1 MVAGLVAATAAALYA
16 RLLHGEEALLP
27 GHLAVV
33 LALPVLYAL
42 AEMAVIHVQFRS
54 EASSF
59 SLSEVVLVLG
69 LVYATPGEL
78 VLARLLG
85 GLVALVVHRRQPWLK
100 VTFNLASFAL
110 DACVAVLVHRAV
122 LGDAG
127 LLSLRGWLAVLAAG
141 LATLAVGSV
150 TVSFAIAASEGR
162 LPTQVL
168 RGFVGVGVATSA
180 AGATVGLVGVAALQ
194 AGEVAGWLLAVV
206 AAGGFAAYRAHVRL
220 RQEHRSLELI
230 HDFSSTLAGAVT
242 TAALHPVL
250 LRELS
255 DRLRADVVELV
266 RRDPDG
272 TLVAASWRDGQVTVV
287 EGEEAEAVL
296 AAHLALL
303 AGAPSAIVPRGR
315 ATELPAGR
323 RDAVVAE
330 LPGGDGGPAGTLLA
344 ADRWGDVDT
353 FTAADERLVTTL
365 AGHVTILL
373 DNADLVARLRQEA
386 VERERQALHD
396 SLTGLPNRVLLDREL
411 HRALAERS
419 AGTRVAVLL
428 IDLDRFKEVNDTLGH
443 HQGDVLL
450 QEVARRLRGAVG
462 ADAVAVRLG
471 GDEFAV
477 LATGLRSRDEVL
489 ALAHRVDEAVSAPF
503 ELDNLTLDVGGS
515 IGVVMAPEHGDDPAT
530 LLQRADVAM
539 YAAKDRA
546 TSVEVYDPAVDHHSP
561 YRLALASELRHTVER
576 RELLVE
582 YQPKADLATGAIVGA
597 EALARWHHPRDGFVS
612 PDVFV
617 AVAEHTGLIRALTEH
632 VLDVAIAQCRAWHEQ
647 GHQLRVAVNLSTRNL
662 LDDQLPEIVRGLLDR
677 HRLPASALTLELTEG
692 TIMADTARTV
702 GILNRLASM
711 GVSLSVDDFGT
722 GYSSLAY
729 LKRLPVDEIKID
741 RSFVRSMTRDDSD
754 EAIVRSTIE
763 LARSLGLAV
772 VAEGVED
779 EETWR
784 LLRRLGCD
792 RAQGYFLGR
801 PMTASRFVAWLDE
814 RADEADSLQAL
825 LDEPPTLRRHQP

>member
-1 MVAGLVAATAAALYA
+1 VAATAAALYGT
-16 RLLHGEEALLP
+16 LLHGEPALEP
-27 GHLAVV
+27 GARGVV

-42 AEMAVIHVQFRS
+42 AEMSVIHVYVRA

-59 SLSEVVLVLG
+59 SLSEVALVLG

-85 GLVALVVHRRQPWLK
+85 GLVALVVHRRQRWLK
-100 VTFNLASFAL
+100 VVFNLASFAL
-110 DACVAVLVHRAV
+110 DACVAILVHRAV

-127 LLSLRGWLAVLAAG
+127 LLSLRGWIAVLAAA
-141 LATLAVGSV
+141 LATLAVGSI

-162 LPTQVL
+162 PPTQLL
-168 RGFVGVGVATSA
+168 RGFLGIGLATSA
-180 AGATVGLVGVAALQ
+180 AGATLGLVGVAALQ
-194 AGEVAGWLLAVV
+194 AGGAVGWLLALV
-206 AAGGFAAYRAHVRL
+206 AAGGFAAYRAHARL

-230 HDFSSTLAGAVT
+230 HDFTSALGQAAH
-242 TAALHPVL
+242 TAALNPVL

-255 DRLRADVVELV
+255 ERLRADVVELV
-266 RRDPDG
+266 RHTPEG
-272 TLVAASWRDGQVTVV
+272 GLEAVSWRDGEITVR
-287 EGEEAEAVL
+287 EGADAEEVL
-296 AAHLALL
+296 ATHGRLL
-303 AGAPSAIVPRGR
+303 AGAPSALVPRGR
-315 ATELPAGR
+315 GAEVLPDGL
-323 RDAVVAE
+323 RDAVLSE
-330 LPGGDGGPAGTLLA
+330 LRGEDGQPVGSLLA
-344 ADRWGDVDT
+344 ADRWGDVET
-353 FTAADERLVTTL
+353 FTAADERLVATL
-365 AGHVTILL
+365 ASHATIVLS
-373 DNADLVARLRQEA
+373 NADLVARLRREA
-386 VERERQALHD
+386 TERERQALHD

-411 HRALAERS
+411 QRAIAEREP
-419 AGTRVAVLL
+419 GTHVAVLL

-450 QEVARRLRGAVG
+450 QEIARRLRDVVGEGAT
-462 ADAVAVRLG
+462 AVRLG

-489 ALAHRVDEAVSAPF
+489 ALARQVDQVVSTPF
-503 ELDNLTLDVGGS
+503 ELGDLTLDVGGS
-515 IGVVMAPEHGDDPAT
+515 IGVVMAPEHGDDPTT

-539 YAAKDRA
+539 YAAKDRS
-546 TSVEVYDPAVDHHSP
+546 TSVEVYDPSVDHHSP
-561 YRLALASELRHTVER
+561 YRLALASELRRTVER

-632 VLDVAIAQCRAWHEQ
+632 VLDVAIAQCRAWHDQ
-647 GHQLRVAVNLSTRNL
+647 GHGHLRVAVNLSTRNL
-662 LDDQLPEIVRGLLDR
+662 LDDQLPEIVAELLRR
-677 HRLPASALTLELTEG
+677 HHLPASALTLELTEG

-729 LKRLPVDEIKID
+729 LKRLPVDELKID
-741 RSFVRSMTRDDSD
+741 RSFVRSMTRDESD
-754 EAIVRSTIE
+754 EAIVRSTID

-779 EETWR
+779 EQTWR
-784 LLRRLGCD
+784 LLRSLGCD

-801 PMTASRFVAWLDE
+801 PMTASRFSAWLDE
-814 RADEADSLQAL
+814 RAEEAESLHAL
-825 LDEPPTLRRHQP
+825 LEEPPASRPRDADR